1 MSVSQDMTIPIFLA
15 SAPIVSKITPGTLL
29 VKLVTVSQQNLS
41 FFVCICACSGGGG
54 GVVFNTCLDSFS
66 TIEMMIFSREMRF

>member
-29 VKLVTVSQQNLS
+29 VKLVTVSKQNLS
-41 FFVCICACSGGGG
+41 FLFAYVLAL
-54 GVVFNTCLDSFS
+54 VVVVVLFLTHV
-66 TIEMMIFSREMRF
+66 